1 MDSEPELDAQARN
14 SHVGRI
20 SKRER
25 EADSIFTTSYRPQ
38 ANVAGLTNNGE
49 VQIWS
54 ASRDASEQQLSGP
67 VGS

>member
-1 MDSEPELDAQARN
+1 MHRLETVTLAEYL
-14 SHVGRI
+14 
-20 SKRER
+20 RER

-38 ANVAGLTNNGE
+38 ANVAGLTDNGE